1 MRLLSH
7 NIGRTVFVA
16 VLKRGLPTERSSQA
30 MTDRS
35 IASLHVRQSS
45 DGLLLCVSGELDL
58 AGRDEIE
65 PWVIVAVSVAP
76 RVVLD
81 LTEVTFCSSQGL
93 AMLVVC
99 EERARAE
106 RCELVVV
113 NPSPRITQLLAITG
127 LEHLLS
133 SPYDPCAPTPS
144 PSSRSA
150 RRGERRP
157 ARAATPAS
165 SSAAPPSCSRAPGLR
180 PGRA

>member
-1 MRLLSH
+1 
-7 NIGRTVFVA
+7 
-16 VLKRGLPTERSSQA
+16 

-45 DGLLLCVSGELDL
+45 DGLMLCVSGELDL

-81 LTEVTFCSSQGL
+81 LAGVRFCSSQGL
-93 AMLVVC
+93 AMLVAC
-99 EERARAE
+99 EQRAQAE
-106 RCELVVV
+106 HCELVVV
-113 NPSPRITQLLAITG
+113 NPSARIVQLLAITG
-127 LEHLLS
+127 LERLLAR
-133 SPYDPCAPTPS
+133 PPDPGAPSPS
-144 PSSRSA
+144 PSSLSA

-157 ARAATPAS
+157 ARASTPAS
-165 SSAAPPSCSRAPGLR
+165 STAASPSCSRTRGLR